1 VERGGP
7 RCNEELYDRVSI
19 RLAHCRLCDVGHYR
33 TSRGGKRRSL
43 YATSDMYVRG
53 KTYIHTYIYGE
64 RLDCRVGRPSRSS
77 SASHGC
83 TEMKDV

>member
-1 VERGGP
+1 MQRGTLRQSFNKAGALQIL
-7 RCNEELYDRVSI
+7 RRWALSNE
-19 RLAHCRLCDVGHYR
+19 
-33 TSRGGKRRSL
+33 SRREKGFL

-53 KTYIHTYIYGE
+53 KTYIHTYLYGE